1 MIKPV
6 VNILNFKVLY
16 NILFEIKDIL
26 KFDIKNYDNEKEITQ
41 ILKKNNL
48 NRNLIILAK
57 KKLTDP
63 IFNSHNS
70 IILDDLPINFIVLL
84 DKINTRILKQKYS
97 FQSNLVVKNY
107 IIDINSR
114 IIFKEKQELKLTEKE
129 IEIILFIWSQKKP
142 QSIVKLQKE
151 VWGYSENLET
161 HTVETH
167 IYRLRKKISDIFKDP
182 EFLKS
187 PDKGYII

>member
-1 MIKPV
+1 M
-6 VNILNFKVLY
+6 
-16 NILFEIKDIL
+16 
-26 KFDIKNYDNEKEITQ
+26 
-41 ILKKNNL
+41 
-48 NRNLIILAK
+48 
-57 KKLTDP
+57 TDP

-129 IEIILFIWSQKKP
+129 IEIILFIWSQKKT
-142 QSIVKLQKE
+142 SK
-151 VWGYSENLET
+151 YS
-161 HTVETH
+161 
-167 IYRLRKKISDIFKDP
+167 
-182 EFLKS
+182 
-187 PDKGYII
+187 

>member
-41 ILKKNNL
+41 IFKKNNL

-161 HTVETH
+161 
-167 IYRLRKKISDIFKDP
+167 S
-182 EFLKS
+182 
-187 PDKGYII
+187 

>member
-1 MIKPV
+1 M
-6 VNILNFKVLY
+6 
-16 NILFEIKDIL
+16 
-26 KFDIKNYDNEKEITQ
+26 
-41 ILKKNNL
+41 
-48 NRNLIILAK
+48 
-57 KKLTDP
+57 TDP

-187 PDKGYII
+187 TDKGYII